1 MRTRGW
7 IMLMLA
13 ATLAVACSEQD
24 SSTGL
29 DEVTAVPEFNFMNGP
44 EQAGAVFRQNELFQY
59 AFWVI
64 DSRTQLW
71 AAVSN
76 DPDGGIC
83 VSAPGEVPIDVQYAG
98 DWNIN
103 VQSEEW
109 YARVWDARGWTGAT
123 FCDWIAAHDPIA
135 VGMVD
140 FKQEIVG
147 NKEDFKG
154 NGQIARTDGLGKTH
168 LLVEF
173 SWEWDKQTGQF
184 VGFRSARAHL
194 GPDPRD

>member
-1 MRTRGW
+1 MSNRGW

-13 ATLAVACSEQD
+13 AAVAVACSDQKAP
-24 SSTGL
+24 TGP
-29 DEVTAVPEFNFMNGP
+29 DETTAVPELNFMNGP
-44 EQAGAVFRQNELFQY
+44 EQAGAVFREGDLFHY
-59 AFWVI
+59 FFWLL

-71 AAVSN
+71 AEVSN
-76 DPDGGIC
+76 DPAGGIC
-83 VSAPGEVPIDVQYAG
+83 VSAPGEVPIDVHYAG
-98 DWNIN
+98 DWNYN
-103 VQSEEW
+103 VHSEEW
-109 YARVWDARGWTGAT
+109 YARVWDARGWTGEA
-123 FCDWIAAHDPIA
+123 FCDWIAAHGPIA

-140 FKQEIVG
+140 FKQEVVG

-168 LLVEF
+168 ALVEF

>member
-1 MRTRGW
+1 MRW
-7 IMLMLA
+7 SIPLVVALA
-13 ATLAVACSEQD
+13 LLVAVSCDQQPVGPSTDQVSE
-24 SSTGL
+24 
-29 DEVTAVPEFNFMNGP
+29 APAFNFMNGP
-44 EQAGAVFRQNELFQY
+44 EQAGAVFREGQLFHY
-59 AFWVI
+59 RFWVL

-71 AAVSN
+71 AEVSN
-76 DPDGGIC
+76 DPAGGAC

-109 YARVWDARGWTGAT
+109 YARVWDARGRTGEA
-123 FCDWIAAHDPIA
+123 FCDWIAGHDPIA

-168 LLVEF
+168 ALVKF